1 MKKIMYAGINVSET
15 TGEYTL
21 GETHEIDFAQDWGD
35 NIPGYLINAAEDGEA
50 EEAVREAM
58 AREYAGAIHDLPQG
72 AIVITSED
80 GHPVECYWVADEDG
94 TLKIRNTET
103 GQIVA
108 RITTNHSMSVENAL
122 ECAGYEYINDNG
134 HDESGWDIDGALYP
148 TECFAFVGDDE

>member
-58 AREYAGAIHDLPQG
+58 AREYAGAIHDLPQR

-148 TECFAFVGDDE
+148 TECLAFVGDDE